1 MTISTDLAKLQ
12 DIVSAAVKAEV
23 GKLALQIDEYENR
36 PGLNWMGYLIPFVVG
51 LALGAWI
58 G

>member
-12 DIVSAAVKAEV
+12 EIVTSAVKAEV
-23 GKLALQIDEYENR
+23 GKLAIQIDRYENR
-36 PGLNWMGYLIPFVVG
+36 PGLNWLGYLIPFVVG
-51 LALGAWI
+51 LALGVWI